1 MRRGHAIVL
10 KNAPSGRP
18 GGDVFPE
25 VWDTE
30 VGERLW
36 TLLEAT
42 RRNF

>member
-10 KNAPSGRP
+10 KNAPSGLP
-18 GGDVFPE
+18 GGDAFPE